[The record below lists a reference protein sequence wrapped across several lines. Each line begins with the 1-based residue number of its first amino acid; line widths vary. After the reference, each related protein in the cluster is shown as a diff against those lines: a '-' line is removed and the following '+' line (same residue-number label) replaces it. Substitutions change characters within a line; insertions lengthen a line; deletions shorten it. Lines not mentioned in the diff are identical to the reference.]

1 MSNLSKIGKLI
12 YLYRDEIELVE
23 GIDVLEFIILLI
35 VKFFDEIGGR
45 NWVFVI
51 VKEVGEDKYEVIGNF
66 FIYVVVEVVGLE
78 KVWCIIVD
86 EREDIEKISKILFGE
101 KILKINFFI
110 VIRDEIKLVF

>member
-1 MSNLSKIGKLI
+1 MSSLSDVGNLM
-12 YLYRDEIELVE
+12 YLYMYKIDLGD

-35 VKFFDEIGGR
+35 VKFFNEIGGR

-51 VKEVGEDKYEVIGNF
+51 VKEVGEEKYEVIGNF
-66 FIYVVVEVVGLE
+66 FIFVVVEVVGLE

-101 KILKINFFI
+101 KILRINFFI
-110 VIRDEIKLVF
+110 VIRNEIKLVF